1 MRRVAA
7 IALAFA
13 GASLPSFAA
22 GPPSLFLEQLTWTE
36 VRDAVAAG
44 KTTILVP
51 IGGTEQNGPHMALGK
66 HNARATELARRI
78 AQGLGDALVAPT
90 IAYVPEGAI
99 EPPAAHMKYAGTIS
113 IPEEAFE
120 KTLEGAARSFR
131 HAGFRKIVFLGDH
144 GGYLRSLKRVA
155 ARLDAQWAPAV
166 HVLVPSEYY
175 EELPHAGRADTS
187 LTLGAG
193 LGGMVRTDRV
203 NPKAT
208 GLGAAQDPS
217 GADEKAGVAVA
228 QQIVDRTV
236 ASLKKGTGPR

>member
-1 MRRVAA
+1 MSRSAA

-13 GASLPSFAA
+13 SAALPAFAA
-22 GPPSLFLEQLTWTE
+22 EPPSLFLEQLTWVE
-36 VRDAVAAG
+36 LRDAVAAG

-51 IGGTEQNGPHMALGK
+51 IGGTEQNGPHIALGK

-99 EPPAAHMKYAGTIS
+99 EPPAAHMKYPGTIS
-113 IPEEAFE
+113 IPEDAFE

-131 HAGFRKIVFLGDH
+131 RAGFRQVVFLGDH
-144 GGYLRSLKRVA
+144 GGYLGSLKHVA
-155 ARLDAQWAPAV
+155 ARLDGQWAPKV
-166 HVLVPSEYY
+166 RVLVPAAYY

-187 LTLGAG
+187 LALGTG
-193 LGGMVRTDRV
+193 LAAMVRTDRL
-203 NPKAT
+203 NPQAT
-208 GLGAAQDPS
+208 GQGAAQDPT
-217 GADEKAGVAVA
+217 GANEKAGVAMA
-228 QQIVDRTV
+228 QQIVDRTI